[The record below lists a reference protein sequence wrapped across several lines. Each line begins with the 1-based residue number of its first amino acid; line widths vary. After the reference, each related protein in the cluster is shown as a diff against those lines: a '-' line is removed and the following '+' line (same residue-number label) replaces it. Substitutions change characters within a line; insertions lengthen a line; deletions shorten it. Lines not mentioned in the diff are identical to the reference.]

1 MRQARSPAELGLTVH
16 DRGRLERALRD
27 ARDARHFRRLL
38 AVKLL
43 ADGWAVSSVGR
54 VCALT
59 PPAVYKWLGRYLE
72 QHQVEALVDKPRRGR
87 PRTAS
92 GLTDELLAHEVRRNP
107 HQLGYATH
115 GWTVALL
122 STHLHH
128 HLGIRVSQR
137 TLRRRMRAL
146 HLRWKRPRYVFSTQA
161 EHLPQKKGAL
171 FVA

>member
-1 MRQARSPAELGLTVH
+1 MRPARSPAELGLTVH
-16 DRGRLERALRD
+16 DRRRLERALRHS
-27 ARDARHFRRLL
+27 RDARHFRRLL

-43 ADGWAVSSVGR
+43 AEGWAVDSVSR
-54 VCALT
+54 VCALSR
-59 PPAVYKWLGRYLE
+59 PAVYKWLGRYLE
-72 QHQVEALVDKPRRGR
+72 QRKVEALTDKPRRGR

-92 GLTDELLAHEVRRNP
+92 GMTDALLAHEVRRSP

-122 STHLHH
+122 ATHLHR
-128 HLGIRVSQR
+128 HLGIKVSQR

-146 HLRWKRPRYVFSTQA
+146 RLRWKRPRYVYSTKA